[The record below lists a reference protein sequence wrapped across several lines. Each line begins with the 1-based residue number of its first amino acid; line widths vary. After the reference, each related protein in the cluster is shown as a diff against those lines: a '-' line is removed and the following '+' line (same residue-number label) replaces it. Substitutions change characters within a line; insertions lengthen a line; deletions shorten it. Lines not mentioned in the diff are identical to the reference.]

1 MRNDRMHSLNRC
13 LTVAAIAVALIAPAA
28 TQTPPPAAAGAGQRG
43 GGRGPAT
50 PPLIMTST
58 AWEDGGVIPDKYTQ
72 AAPAGTTAVSPDLK
86 WSQVPAGTQSFVL
99 LMHDPEPVLN
109 KGSKMDITHWLIW
122 NIPGTSTGLPEG
134 VAQGELPDGSRQ
146 VSLRSNAYLGPGAP
160 PGPYHHYT
168 FELYALDIKLDVPQ
182 GTPQEAAATRTAIV
196 NAMDGHVLGKAVLV
210 ARFHRP

>member
-1 MRNDRMHSLNRC
+1 MRRIISPLQTTLAAAIC
-13 LTVAAIAVALIAPAA
+13 LTIGVTAGAQQP
-28 TQTPPPAAAGAGQRG
+28 TPPAGGGQARG

-50 PPLIMTST
+50 PPLIMTSS

-72 AAPAGTTAVSPDLK
+72 AAGPTSPSPELK
-86 WSQVPAGTQSFVL
+86 WSQVPPGTQSFVL

-109 KGSKMDITHWLIW
+109 KGSKMDVTHWLVW

-134 VAQGELPDGSRQ
+134 VAAGELGDGTRQ
-146 VSLRSNAYLGPGAP
+146 VSLRSNGYMGPGAP

-168 FELYALDIKLDVPQ
+168 FELYALDTKLDVPQ
-182 GTPQEAAATRTAIV
+182 GTPQEAAATRTAVI

-210 ARFHRP
+210 ARFHRQ